1 MTLSCQKGGCYL
13 NTVKLNNYQGSALVQ
28 SVHDSPDTRMSLAP
42 EKYHIKTV
50 RKFMLPNQQFS
61 KLYFYKFSTHKTKHK
76 LGAVFPNLTLDFF
89 YEGCQMCRFSGSQC
103 LHIFQQ
109 LQAFCDLRSWN
120 HLRGEKTKLRQ
131 VMLNLQVPWG

>member
-1 MTLSCQKGGCYL
+1 MTLSCQKGGCSL

-28 SVHDSPDTRMSLAP
+28 SVRDSQDTMMSLAP

-50 RKFMLPNQQFS
+50 GKFMVPNQQFI
-61 KLYFYKFSTHKTKHK
+61 KLYFYKFSTHKKK
-76 LGAVFPNLTLDFF
+76 LKAEQSSQIQLLKF
-89 YEGCQMCRFSGSQC
+89 YEACQMCRFSGSQC

-131 VMLNLQVPWG
+131 VMLDLQVPWG